1 MKSPGE
7 LLREAR
13 RRHGV
18 SQRRLAIRAGTT
30 QSAISR
36 IEKDRVSPTIETLG
50 DLLFLLG
57 ESLALGSETRDG
69 GIDVTLNEGS
79 LERSPTERLEYG
91 EAFANQMIEMS
102 PLPKTPLLG
111 ELDEVA

>member
-1 MKSPGE
+1 
-7 LLREAR
+7 LREAR

-18 SQRRLAIRAGTT
+18 SQKRLAIRAGTT

-36 IEKDRVSPTIETLG
+36 IEKGRISPTVETLRE
-50 DLLFLLG
+50 LLYLLG
-57 ESLALGSETRDG
+57 EDLALGSETRDG

-91 EAFANQMIEMS
+91 EAFANQVIEMS
-102 PLPKTPLLG
+102 PLPKTPLFG
-111 ELDEVA
+111 ELEDAA